1 MNLPGFIAKRYLFSK
16 NNANAINIISG
27 ISVLIFTIGTAV
39 MIIILSFL
47 NGLEGLVKDMNN
59 SFDPDIKITANYA
72 KTFSPDSVLGVLNGL
87 DHIELYSK
95 SLEDNVVVR
104 YGEAQEIARVKGV
117 DDNFHSVT
125 SMDTFVV
132 YGSYLLKD
140 EGKNYAIF
148 GSAIS
153 SSLNINT
160 QNVQTLATLFV
171 PKRGVRYNNLNPE
184 ASLNSDFVLPSGIVL
199 LNEEGDKDLIIT
211 SLSFVQSLLDRGND
225 ISALEIKAEEGYA
238 KDVQKQLQQQ
248 LGDRYSVKS
257 RTEQNEAAYKVFKT
271 EKWAT
276 FAILTLVVLI
286 AAFNTIGALTMLVL
300 EKKKDIT
307 VLKSMG
313 ATRSVI
319 RRIFLMEGMLITW
332 LGVLLGL
339 IFGVGFVLLQ
349 KYMGIVPL
357 EGSFVEYFPVGLK
370 FGDIVRAIVVISVLG
385 LLASLYPAL
394 KASEAS

>member
-72 KTFSPDSVLGVLNGL
+72 KTFSPDSVLSVVGQTEHV
-87 DHIELYSK
+87 ELYSR

-104 YGEAQEIARVKGV
+104 YGDAQEIARVKGV

-132 YGSYLLKD
+132 YGNYLLEEK
-140 EGKNYAIF
+140 GKNYAIF

-153 SSLNINT
+153 SSLNINV
-160 QNVQTLATLFV
+160 QNGQTLATLFV

-184 ASLNSDFVLPSGIVL
+184 ASLNSDYVLPSGIVL

-211 SLSFVQSLLDRGND
+211 SLNFVQSLLDRGEA
-225 ISALEIKAEEGYA
+225 ISALEIKVENGHTE
-238 KDVQKQLQQQ
+238 DVQEQLQAK
-248 LGDRYSVKS
+248 LGNRFSVKN
-257 RTEQNEAAYKVFKT
+257 RTEQNEAADKVFKT

-300 EKKKDIT
+300 EKKKDIA

-313 ATRSVI
+313 AAQSVI

-332 LGVLLGL
+332 LGVVFGL
-339 IFGVGFVLLQ
+339 VIGVGFVLAQ
-349 KYMGIVPL
+349 YYWGIVPL

-370 FGDIVRAIVVISVLG
+370 IGDIIRAVVVISLLG

>member
-72 KTFSPDSVLGVLNGL
+72 KTFSPDSVLSVVGQTEHV
-87 DHIELYSK
+87 ELYSR

-104 YGEAQEIARVKGV
+104 YGDAQEIARVKGV

-132 YGSYLLKD
+132 YGNYLLEEK
-140 EGKNYAIF
+140 GKNYAIF

-153 SSLNINT
+153 SSLNINV
-160 QNVQTLATLFV
+160 QNGQTLATLFV

-184 ASLNSDFVLPSGIVL
+184 ASLNSDYVLPSGIVL

-211 SLSFVQSLLDRGND
+211 SLNFVQSLLDRGEA
-225 ISALEIKAEEGYA
+225 ISALEIKVENGHTE
-238 KDVQKQLQQQ
+238 DVQEQLQAK
-248 LGDRYSVKS
+248 LGNRFSVKN

-300 EKKKDIT
+300 EKKKDIA

-313 ATRSVI
+313 AAQSVI

-332 LGVLLGL
+332 LGVVFGL
-339 IFGVGFVLLQ
+339 VIGVGFVLAQ
-349 KYMGIVPL
+349 YYWGIVPL

-370 FGDIVRAIVVISVLG
+370 IGDIIRAVVVISLLG